1 MYARDRA
8 AELWERC
15 DLRAPVDVRKLTRK
29 LDLEVV
35 TFPFRGRIK
44 EAIIGRT
51 IGVQP
56 GLSRPWFRWYVAHAI
71 GHHLMHVGTG
81 FYLGVVAVGE
91 PGEGGAAG
99 RGVRGVA
106 GGRSAGVGRSDGG
119 AGYSAREGGVREGIG
134 RVILEEDCRVVHRGV
149 TKRR

>member
-81 FYLGVVAVGE
+81 FYLESWQWVNQAKAERQAEEFAAWLVAG
-91 PGEGGAAG
+91 PQGWDGPTAG
-99 RGVRGVA
+99 LGIPREKVAFVRGL
-106 GGRSAGVGRSDGG
+106 G
-119 AGYSAREGGVREGIG
+119 E
-134 RVILEEDCRVVHRGV
+134 LF
-149 TKRR
+149 